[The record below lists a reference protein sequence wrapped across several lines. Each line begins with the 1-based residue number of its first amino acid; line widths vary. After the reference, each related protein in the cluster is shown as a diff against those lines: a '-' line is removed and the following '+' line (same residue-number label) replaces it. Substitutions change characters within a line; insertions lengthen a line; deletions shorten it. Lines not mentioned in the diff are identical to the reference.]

1 MKLYQLLCTNFCQKL
16 TLTASGLARRKKLTK
31 VAGSASATTPSD
43 STAASV
49 DQSHSSLAT
58 SNTTN
63 PVPLTL
69 TTTSNSFPSLQ
80 LSTQLAQLIT
90 NGQRVFRPANAT
102 IISTG
107 GGDIS
112 HLIPTMTN
120 PGQTLGIVNPDGTI
134 TQINPSHVQVSVASS
149 AGQMKAT
156 GQTVSQ
162 IVTSPT
168 SGNIQYSIIQPQQL
182 QTISIDG
189 QEAIFIPA
197 SSIPGQQIQIGNQ
210 ILSPTN
216 QTIVRSQ
223 NQTNQQQNQTQVIQQ
238 ANVQFAQIPAG
249 TQVVRQGGNVVQTL
263 QLPMNAVQQT
273 IPIQIPMSTA
283 NGQTVYQTIHLP
295 LSALQ
300 QLGMGSQVTAQ
311 VVPQMNQIQV
321 NQGNATTTV
330 KQEPA
335 ESSQSTTQVSF
346 SKLDCFNPNL
356 FLPFYHSSLPFAQTT
371 NSASTS
377 GQTVLANVQLPN
389 GQVGQLVAAPPTQQV
404 TWPGNTINLA
414 NLNVQSIQGMQQ
426 QQIITGPG
434 LQGLNIAPGNIITLP
449 AGAQAQQ
456 IQPDPNDPQKWQ
468 IVTTTPAGQNVQT
481 ASGQTAQF
489 TTTTNAETSDTPTSG
504 TGRKTRRVACTCPNC
519 RDGEG
524 RNSETKKKQHI
535 CHIPG
540 CQKVYGKTS
549 HLRAHLRWHT
559 GERPFVCNWL
569 FCGKRFTR
577 SDELQRHRR
586 THTGEKRFQCAD
598 CSKRFMR
605 SDHLSKHLKTHQ
617 AKKMGQLVTGVVMDG
632 SENALNQGSQDMG
645 EITSIND
652 EDELAINESGT
663 GEDGEGEMVVAGQIN

>member
-1 MKLYQLLCTNFCQKL
+1 M
-16 TLTASGLARRKKLTK
+16 
-31 VAGSASATTPSD
+31 AGSASATTC
-43 STAASV
+43 AVSV
-49 DQSHSSLAT
+49 DESHSTLAT
-58 SNTTN
+58 TNTTN

-69 TTTSNSFPSLQ
+69 TSTSNSFPPLQ

-321 NQGNATTTV
+321 NQGNATATV

-335 ESSQSTTQVSF
+335 ESSQSTTQVGFEKPGCFFCTLFVSF
-346 SKLDCFNPNL
+346 APYLYLLYLICIFCTL
-356 FLPFYHSSLPFAQTT
+356 FVSLSFPQTT

-449 AGAQAQQ
+449 PGAQAQQ

-468 IVTTTPAGQNVQT
+468 IVATTPAGQNVQT
-481 ASGQTAQF
+481 TSGQTAQF

-632 SENALNQGSQDMG
+632 SENALNQASQDMG
-645 EITSIND
+645 EMTSIND
-652 EDELAINESGT
+652 EDDLAINESGT